1 MVERRIP
8 RPAELRPLLRPAPF
22 VRNATERRLQRAA
35 SIADLRAIARRRT
48 PRAVFDYTDGAAD
61 GELSLNRAR
70 AAFARVEFHP
80 TVLRDVS
87 TVDTSREMLGRRS
100 ALPFAFAPDR
110 LHPDDAHRPASG
122 RWSRWP
128 SEVGHP
134 VHAVHDGHHHH
145 RGRRRGR
152 AGRPPVVPALPVAGP
167 RPGQGPGAARRRR
180 RLRHPDAHRGHPGR
194 RRPGCATCAT
204 GSPCRPRCRCA
215 PSSTGPCT
223 RTGGSTC
230 SPPSR
235 CGSPAWQSTD
245 GTVAELI
252 NRVFDPALTM
262 ADVEW
267 LRDTWPGKLMI
278 KGIQSVEDAR
288 RVVDAGADAVL
299 LSNHGGRQLD
309 RAPVPLELV
318 EPTVQAV
325 GDRAEV
331 YVDTGITN
339 GADIVA
345 AVALGAAGRAGRPG
359 LPVRA
364 DGRRAARGGQGRADP
379 DRRDHPDHAA
389 DRRDQRRRA
398 APRARAPPALGEGYR
413 HPRPAPPSGARRRTG
428 CWPPT
433 SGPAR
438 WWPPTPA
445 DPARRARPAPATA
458 TRRPP

>member
-8 RPAELRPLLRPAPF
+8 RLAELRPLLRPAPF

-35 SIADLRAIARRRT
+35 SISDLRTIARRRT

-87 TVDTSREMLGRRS
+87 VVDTSREMLGRRS
-100 ALPFAFAPDR
+100 MLPFAFAPTGFTRMMNTLGERAVVAVAEQAGIPYTLSTMGTTTIEDVAAAAPDARRWFQLYLWRDR
-110 LHPDDAHRPASG
+110 APAKDLVQRAAAAG
-122 RWSRWP
+122 YDTLMLTVDTP
-128 SEVGHP
+128 VGGARLRDVRNGLTVP
-134 VHAVHDGHHHH
+134 
-145 RGRRRGR
+145 
-152 AGRPPVVPALPVAGP
+152 PALSLRTFVD
-167 RPGQGPGAARRRR
+167 GAMHPNWWFDLLTTEP
-180 RLRHPDAHRGHPGR
+180 LRFA
-194 RRPGCATCAT
+194 
-204 GSPCRPRCRCA
+204 SLE
-215 PSSTGPCT
+215 
-223 RTGGSTC
+223 
-230 SPPSR
+230 
-235 CGSPAWQSTD
+235 STD

-278 KGIQSVEDAR
+278 KGIQGVEDAR

-331 YVDTGITN
+331 YVDTGITH

-345 AVALGAAGRAGRPG
+345 AVALGARAALVGRAYLYG
-359 LPVRA
+359 LMA
-364 DGRRAARGGQGRADP
+364 GGQRGVAKAVEILTGEIARTMQLIGVNSVDELRP
-379 DRRDHPDHAA
+379 EHVRLRR
-389 DRRDQRRRA
+389 
-398 APRARAPPALGEGYR
+398 
-413 HPRPAPPSGARRRTG
+413 S
-428 CWPPT
+428 
-433 SGPAR
+433 
-438 WWPPTPA
+438 
-445 DPARRARPAPATA
+445 
-458 TRRPP
+458 